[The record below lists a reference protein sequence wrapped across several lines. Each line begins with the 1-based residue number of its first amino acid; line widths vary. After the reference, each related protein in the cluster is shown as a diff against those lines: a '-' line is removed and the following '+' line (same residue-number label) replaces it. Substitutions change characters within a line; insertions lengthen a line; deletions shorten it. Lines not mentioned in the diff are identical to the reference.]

1 MQVQC
6 NGVCDVT
13 CDVEALQR
21 FALPDSTLLKQVT
34 KCSHVD
40 ISTHQQSRSSTP
52 FHGFCGFIFS
62 LLVRSRVSACRR
74 LASSLNSSK
83 MLNVLLLTNFNCG
96 HAVALPL
103 RECIRSHAV
112 GAPGDVWHARLACS
126 VGTRKAL
133 RPHGGN
139 DHQWILESNW

>member
-21 FALPDSTLLKQVT
+21 FALPGSTLLKQVT

-52 FHGFCGFIFS
+52 FHGFCGFIFA

-83 MLNVLLLTNFNCG
+83 MLNVLLLTNFNVVTLLPC
-96 HAVALPL
+96 HFVSASAVMLSGTW
-103 RECIRSHAV
+103 R
-112 GAPGDVWHARLACS
+112 RLA
-126 VGTRKAL
+126 RKACML
-133 RPHGGN
+133 RRN
-139 DHQWILESNW
+139 TQSTSAARRQ